1 MVDNGLRILSSANQV
16 SASNTPQTCISF
28 CAAQSYALAGVE
40 YGQSNKLYFPDNMTE
55 HALPQVKNAG
65 AAVHTTRWQVP
76 YRLLLSQVGYRS
88 RKRFFHRMNGIMM
101 WLSRRVLFSM

>member
-1 MVDNGLRILSSANQV
+1 MILSIASSAKHIGIDERSFTKTLPSGWTYVGCMVDNGLRILSSANQV

-40 YGQSNKLYFPDNMTE
+40 YGEPNKSYFPENVTE

-65 AAVHTTRWQVP
+65 VVVPTTR
-76 YRLLLSQVGYRS
+76 
-88 RKRFFHRMNGIMM
+88 
-101 WLSRRVLFSM
+101 